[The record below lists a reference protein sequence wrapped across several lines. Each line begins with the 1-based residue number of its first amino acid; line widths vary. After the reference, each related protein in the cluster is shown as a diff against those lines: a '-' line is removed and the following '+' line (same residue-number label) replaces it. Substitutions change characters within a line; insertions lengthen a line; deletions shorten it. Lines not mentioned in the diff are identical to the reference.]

1 MNNYYEDYFCQ
12 TEFIKRFNEDK
23 RENFNPELFVRNDND
38 IVEEIM
44 KSILSCQRNN
54 LFTLKVDSFKV
65 IEDYATIMKML
76 EEYDERVNGNNR
88 KRKVNQYEYINLKD
102 SDVKLLV
109 VRYYIRVKENF
120 EYVDVYILIPRI
132 VDKYY
137 FRISGNVYYAMYQI
151 VDGSTY
157 NNSTSTNS
165 KSQNIT
171 LKTEFMPVKLNRNV
185 SVVSTIDGEELK
197 LTNYKSMIFNKRLYG
212 LKYMLAKFGLYGTMN
227 YMGINCLGFYN
238 HEVKNPDLYTIEVK
252 GIYITVPKMILDAD
266 IVTQALV
273 DTIYADIHKHGPSYE
288 ELFTREYWLSSLGS
302 EFNNYNST
310 KGESVLNSLEGV
322 YDISTKESIRLPEEH
337 KKDIYAILRWM
348 IREFP
353 YLRAKSNLDLST
365 KKVRYSEYIASLY
378 AMCLCR
384 SIYRLSDINKR
395 VTLEA
400 VKKSVIKRP
409 TYLLDEIVKCRLVN
423 YRGLVND
430 LDSLIATK
438 YTYKGIS
445 GMGEKNSKVVP
456 QIYRS
461 VQVSDAGRL
470 DIDSSPKSD
479 PGMGG
484 IICPMTKLYNG
495 SFSEFEEP
503 NYWEKEFEE
512 LMNNYKSL
520 VSLKEIVTFK
530 QEVLGMDTS
539 EKKEELEE
547 SIGIAKNLISIVK
560 KADESSEYCGN
571 IVEEGG
577 KIYIE

>member
-1 MNNYYEDYFCQ
+1 MSRYENYFTQ
-12 TEFIKRFNEDK
+12 TEFIKKFNEER
-23 RENFNPELFVRNDND
+23 RESFNPELFLRDDNE
-38 IVEEIM
+38 IIEEVK
-44 KSILSCQRNN
+44 KSILSCQRDN
-54 LFTLKVDSFKV
+54 LFTLKVDSFTV

-88 KRKVNQYEYINLKD
+88 KRKVNQYEFINLKD

-109 VRYYIRVKENF
+109 VRYYLKVKENF
-120 EYVDVYILIPRI
+120 EYVDVFILIPRI
-132 VDKYY
+132 VDRYY

-165 KSQNIT
+165 KTQNIT
-171 LKTEFMPVKLNRNV
+171 LKTEFMPVKLYKKVN
-185 SVVSTIDGEELK
+185 VVSTIENEELK
-197 LTNYKSMIFNKRLYG
+197 LTNYTSMIFNKYLHG

-227 YMGINCLGFYN
+227 FMGINCIRFYDK
-238 HEVKNPDLYTIEVK
+238 EVTGHTLYTIKVRD
-252 GIYITVPKMILDAD
+252 IYITVPKLILDSD
-266 IVTQALV
+266 IVTQSLI
-273 DTIYADIHKHGPSYE
+273 DTIYTNISKHNATYE
-288 ELFTREYWLSSLGS
+288 EIFTREYWLSSLGA

-322 YDISTKESIRLPEEH
+322 YDISTRESIRLPEED
-337 KKDIYAILRWM
+337 KYDIYAILRWM

-353 YLRAKSNLDLST
+353 HLRAKSNLDLST
-365 KKVRYSEYIASLY
+365 KKVRYAEYIASLY
-378 AMCLCR
+378 AMSLCK

-395 VTLEA
+395 VTIEA
-400 VKKSVIKRP
+400 VRKSVIKRP
-409 TYLLDEIVKCRLVN
+409 TFLLDEIVKCRLVN

-495 SFSEFEEP
+495 SFSEFQEP
-503 NYWEKEFEE
+503 NYWEKEFGE

-530 QEVLGMDTS
+530 QEVLGIDTS
-539 EKKEELEE
+539 EKQQELDE
-547 SIGIAKNLISIVK
+547 SINITKDLIGIVK
-560 KADESSEYCGN
+560 NADEGSEYCGN
-571 IVEEGG
+571 FVEEGG
-577 KIYIE
+577 RIYIE

>member
-1 MNNYYEDYFCQ
+1 MSRYENYFSQ
-12 TEFIKRFNEDK
+12 TEFIKKFNEER
-23 RENFNPELFVRNDND
+23 RESFNSELFIRNENE
-38 IVEEIM
+38 IIEEVK
-44 KSILSCQRNN
+44 KSILSCQRDN
-54 LFTLKVDSFKV
+54 LFTLKVDSFTV
-65 IEDYATIMKML
+65 IEDYATIMNML

-109 VRYYIRVKENF
+109 VRYFIRVKELF
-120 EYVDVYILIPRI
+120 EYIDVFILIPRI
-132 VDKYY
+132 VDRYY
-137 FRISGNVYYAMYQI
+137 FRISGNTYYAMYQI

-165 KSQNIT
+165 KGQNIT
-171 LKTEFMPVKLNRNV
+171 LKTEFMPVKIFKKND
-185 SVVSTIDGEELK
+185 SMFTIDNEELK
-197 LTNYKSMIFNKRLYG
+197 VTYYTSAIFNKRLHV
-212 LKYMLAKFGLYGTMN
+212 LKYLLAKFGLYDTMKF
-227 YMGINCLGFYN
+227 MGINFIRFYDK
-238 HEVKNPDLYTIEVK
+238 EVKDVTVYTFNAN
-252 GIYITVPKMILDAD
+252 GIYITIPRLLFDTD
-266 IVTQALV
+266 IVTQCFLY
-273 DTIYADIHKHGPSYE
+273 TIYSNIVKHTVEYE
-288 ELFTREYWLSSLGS
+288 QIFTKEYWLASLGA

-310 KGESVLNSLEGV
+310 KGESVLNSLEGI
-322 YDISTKESIRLPEEH
+322 YDISTRESIRLPEQD
-337 KKDIYAILRWM
+337 KCDIYAILRWM
-348 IREFP
+348 VREFP
-353 YLRAKSNLDLST
+353 HLRAKSNLDLST

-378 AMCLCR
+378 AMSLCK

-395 VTLEA
+395 VTIEA
-400 VKKSVIKRP
+400 VRKSIIKRP
-409 TYLLDEIVKCRLVN
+409 TFLLDEIVKCRLVN

-503 NYWEKEFEE
+503 NYWEKEFGD
-512 LMNNYKSL
+512 LLNNYKSL

-539 EKKEELEE
+539 EKQQELDE
-547 SIGIAKNLISIVK
+547 SINITKDLMGIVK
-560 KADESSEYCGN
+560 NADEHSEYCGN
-571 IVEEGG
+571 FVEEGG
-577 KIYIE
+577 RIYIE

>member
-1 MNNYYEDYFCQ
+1 MSRYEDYFSQ
-12 TEFIKRFNEDK
+12 TEFIKKFNEER
-23 RENFNPELFVRNDND
+23 RESFNPELFLRDDNE
-38 IVEEIM
+38 IIEEVK
-44 KSILSCQRNN
+44 KSILSCQRDN
-54 LFTLKVDSFKV
+54 LFTLKVDSFTV
-65 IEDYATIMKML
+65 IEDYATIMRML

-109 VRYYIRVKENF
+109 VRYYLKVKENF
-120 EYVDVYILIPRI
+120 EYVDVFILIPRI
-132 VDKYY
+132 VDRYY

-165 KSQNIT
+165 KTQNIT
-171 LKTEFMPVKLNRNV
+171 LKTEFMPVKLYKKVNV
-185 SVVSTIDGEELK
+185 VNTIENEELK
-197 LTNYKSMIFNKRLYG
+197 LTNYTSMIFNKYLHG

-227 YMGINCLGFYN
+227 FMGINCIRFYN
-238 HEVKNPDLYTIEVK
+238 EEVIDSKLYTIKVRD
-252 GIYITVPKMILDAD
+252 IYITVPRMILDND
-266 IVTQALV
+266 IVTQSLI
-273 DTIYADIHKHGPSYE
+273 DTIYTNISKHNVSYE
-288 ELFTREYWLSSLGS
+288 ELFTREYWLASLGA

-322 YDISTKESIRLPEEH
+322 YDISTRESIRLPEED
-337 KKDIYAILRWM
+337 KYDIYAILRWM

-353 YLRAKSNLDLST
+353 HLRAKSNLDLST
-365 KKVRYSEYIASLY
+365 KKVRYAEYIASLY
-378 AMCLCR
+378 AMSLCK

-395 VTLEA
+395 VTIEA
-400 VKKSVIKRP
+400 VRKSVIKRP
-409 TYLLDEIVKCRLVN
+409 TFLLDEIVKCRLVN

-503 NYWEKEFEE
+503 NYWEKEFGE

-539 EKKEELEE
+539 EKQQELDE
-547 SIGIAKNLISIVK
+547 SINITKDLIGIVK
-560 KADESSEYCGN
+560 NADESSEYCGN
-571 IVEEGG
+571 FVEEGG
-577 KIYIE
+577 RIYIE

>member
-1 MNNYYEDYFCQ
+1 MNRYENNFCQ
-12 TEFIKRFNEDK
+12 LEFIKKFNEER
-23 RENFNPELFVRNDND
+23 RENFNAELFERDDNE
-38 IVEEIM
+38 IIEEVK
-44 KSILSCQRNN
+44 KSILSCQRDN
-54 LFTLKVDSFKV
+54 LFTLKVDSFTV
-65 IEDYATIMKML
+65 IEDYATIMKLL

-88 KRKVNQYEYINLKD
+88 KRKVNQYEFINLRD
-102 SDVKLLV
+102 SDVKLLI

-137 FRISGNVYYAMYQI
+137 FRISGNIYYAMYQI

-165 KSQNIT
+165 KTQNIT
-171 LKTEFMPVKLNRNV
+171 LKTEFMPVKLYRK
-185 SVVSTIDGEELK
+185 VSTVYTIDNEELK
-197 LTNYKSMIFNKRLYG
+197 LTNYTSMIFNKYLHG

-227 YMGINCLGFYN
+227 FMGINCLGFYKE
-238 HEVKNPDLYTIEVK
+238 EVRDPNLYTLKVK
-252 GIYITVPKMILDAD
+252 DIYITIPKMILDND

-273 DTIYADIHKHGPSYE
+273 DTIYTNISKHTAEYE
-288 ELFTREYWLSSLGS
+288 EIFTRDYWLSSLGA
-302 EFNNYNST
+302 EFNNYNIT

-322 YDISTKESIRLPEEH
+322 YDISTRESIRLPEEH

-353 YLRAKSNLDLST
+353 HLRAKSNLDLST
-365 KKVRYSEYIASLY
+365 KKVRYAEYIASLY
-378 AMCLCR
+378 AMSLCR
-384 SIYRLSDINKR
+384 SIYRLSDISKR

-484 IICPMTKLYNG
+484 VICPMTKLYNG

-503 NYWEKEFEE
+503 NYWEKEFGE

-530 QEVLGMDTS
+530 QEVLGIDGT
-539 EKKEELEE
+539 EKKQELED
-547 SIGIAKNLISIVK
+547 SINIAKNLISIVK
-560 KADESSEYCGN
+560 KADDTSEYQGI

-577 KIYIE
+577 RISIE

>member
-1 MNNYYEDYFCQ
+1 MSRYEDYFSQ
-12 TEFIKRFNEDK
+12 TEFIKKFNEER
-23 RENFNPELFVRNDND
+23 RESFNPELFLRDDNE
-38 IVEEIM
+38 IIEEVK
-44 KSILSCQRNN
+44 KSILSCQRDN
-54 LFTLKVDSFKV
+54 LFTLKVDSFTV
-65 IEDYATIMKML
+65 IEDYATIMRML

-109 VRYYIRVKENF
+109 VRYYLKVKENF
-120 EYVDVYILIPRI
+120 EYVDVFILIPRI
-132 VDKYY
+132 VDRYY

-165 KSQNIT
+165 KTQNIT
-171 LKTEFMPVKLNRNV
+171 LKTEFMPVKLYKKVNV
-185 SVVSTIDGEELK
+185 VNTIENEELK
-197 LTNYKSMIFNKRLYG
+197 LTNYTSMIFNKYLHG
-212 LKYMLAKFGLYGTMN
+212 LKYMLAKFGLYETMN
-227 YMGINCLGFYN
+227 FMGINCIRFYN
-238 HEVKNPDLYTIEVK
+238 EEVIDSKLYTIKVRD
-252 GIYITVPKMILDAD
+252 IYITVPRMILDND
-266 IVTQALV
+266 IVTQSLI
-273 DTIYADIHKHGPSYE
+273 DTIYTNISKHNVSYE
-288 ELFTREYWLSSLGS
+288 ELFTREYWLASLGA

-322 YDISTKESIRLPEEH
+322 YDISTRESIRLPEED
-337 KKDIYAILRWM
+337 KYDIYAILRWM

-353 YLRAKSNLDLST
+353 HLRAKSNLDLST
-365 KKVRYSEYIASLY
+365 KKVRYAEYIASLY
-378 AMCLCR
+378 AMSLCK

-395 VTLEA
+395 VTIEA
-400 VKKSVIKRP
+400 VRKSVIKRP
-409 TYLLDEIVKCRLVN
+409 TFLLDEIVKCRLVN

-503 NYWEKEFEE
+503 NYWEKEFGE

-539 EKKEELEE
+539 EKQQELDE
-547 SIGIAKNLISIVK
+547 SINITKDLIGIVK
-560 KADESSEYCGN
+560 NADESSEYCGN
-571 IVEEGG
+571 FVEEGG
-577 KIYIE
+577 RIYIE